1 MRKLLVPL
9 VIILLTLIT
18 VACAV
23 ADPNDIPVENEE
35 LTIMLDISEEIKEEK
50 ITVNVALRID
60 DSFSIN
66 VPLTREESTKIYP
79 AAVTTYNVMV
89 QESGSYDYE
98 YPDSITIKAG
108 EENILTIKVLP
119 KSPGKDNPEKPIEP
133 DNPEQPGEIEVPGKN
148 TGNLLIDYCN
158 VYGVPMHYEIYTYL
172 GNTLVES
179 KDIKGDYSIELDPG
193 IYTIKARFTEEHSD
207 FSLWEITRNGDSS
220 DVKDSNFM
228 VEIKKGENQLI
239 GFYIKDNK
247 VGAREYSQVV
257 INTLYGKEL
266 LSPQNAYDHDVSVDY
281 TIRYAT
287 GLPLMKK
294 GTTYVDYNVVLE
306 YDFVEMKAEFN
317 IIAKDRISGEDVSNH
332 YLIVP
337 YWIYT
342 NTDKLQGMTE
352 TKHINIYRGDVVEFN
367 IEEELKEN
375 QSIFI
380 YCEQFYQKSSYSK
393 DGKLQIAY
401 DIPFD
406 ISCSIITTDEK
417 GNETSS
423 YYCKYENLVFSEGD
437 STTITLKRN
446 C

>member
-9 VIILLTLIT
+9 VIIILTLIT

-66 VPLTREESTKIYP
+66 VPLTREESSKTYP
-79 AAVTTYNVMV
+79 AAITTYNVMV

-98 YPDSITIKAG
+98 YPDSLTIKAG

-158 VYGVPMHYEIYTYL
+158 VYSVPMHYEIYTYL

-179 KDIKGDYSIELDPG
+179 NDIEGDYSIELDPG
-193 IYTIKARFTEEHSD
+193 TYSIKARFTEEHSD

-342 NTDKLQGMTE
+342 NTDNLQGMTE

-375 QSIFI
+375 QSIII
-380 YCEQFYQKSSYSK
+380 YCEQFYQKSSYSI

>member
-35 LTIMLDISEEIKEEK
+35 LTIMLDISEEIKEKK

-66 VPLTREESTKIYP
+66 VPLTREESSKTYP
-79 AAVTTYNVMV
+79 AAITTYNVMV

-179 KDIKGDYSIELDPG
+179 KDIEGDYSIELDPG

-375 QSIFI
+375 QSIII
-380 YCEQFYQKSSYSK
+380 YCEQFYQKSSYSI

>member
-1 MRKLLVPL
+1 MRKLLIPL
-9 VIILLTLIT
+9 VIVLTLIT

-35 LTIMLDISEEIKEEK
+35 LTIKLDISKEINEEE
-50 ITVNVALRID
+50 ITVNVALRVD

-66 VPLTREESTKIYP
+66 VPLTREESSKTYT
-79 AAVTTYNVMV
+79 AAITTYNVMV

-179 KDIKGDYSIELDPG
+179 KDIEGDYSIELDPG
-193 IYTIKARFTEEHSD
+193 TYTIKARFTEEHSD

-375 QSIFI
+375 QSIII
-380 YCEQFYQKSSYSK
+380 YCEQFYQKSSYSI

>member
-35 LTIMLDISEEIKEEK
+35 LTIMLDISEEIKEKK

-66 VPLTREESTKIYP
+66 VPLTREESSKTYP
-79 AAVTTYNVMV
+79 AAITTYNVMV

-179 KDIKGDYSIELDPG
+179 KDIEGDYSIELDPG
-193 IYTIKARFTEEHSD
+193 IYTIKARFTKEHSD

>member
-1 MRKLLVPL
+1 MRKLLIPL
-9 VIILLTLIT
+9 VIVLTLII

-23 ADPNDIPVENEE
+23 ADPNDIPIENEK
-35 LTIMLDISEEIKEEK
+35 LTIKLDISEEIKEEDIK
-50 ITVNVALRID
+50 INVALRID
-60 DSFSIN
+60 DSFGIN
-66 VPLTREESTKIYP
+66 IPLSRKDSSKTYP
-79 AAVTTYNVMV
+79 AAITTYNVMV
-89 QESGSYDYE
+89 QESGPYDYE

-119 KSPGKDNPEKPIEP
+119 ISPGKDNPEKPIEP
-133 DNPEQPGEIEVPGKN
+133 YNPEQSGEIEVPDKE
-148 TGNLLIDYCN
+148 TGTLFIDYCN
-158 VYGVPMHYEIYTYL
+158 VYGVLMHYDIYTYY
-172 GNTLVES
+172 GNVLVES
-179 KDIKGDYSIELDPG
+179 NDIEGDYSIELDPG
-193 IYTIKARFTEEHSD
+193 TYSIKARFTEEHSD

-220 DVKDSNFM
+220 NVKDSTFRI
-228 VEIKKGENQLI
+228 EIKKGENQLI

-247 VGAREYSQVV
+247 VGAREKSQVV

-266 LSPQNAYDHDVSVDY
+266 LGPQNTYDHDVSIDY

-294 GTTYVDYNVVLE
+294 GTTYVDHNVELE

-317 IIAKDRISGEDVSNH
+317 IVAKDRISGEDVSNH

-352 TKHINIYRGDVVEFN
+352 TKHINIYRGDVVEFK

-380 YCEQFYQKSSYSK
+380 YCEQFYQKSSYSR

-406 ISCSIITTDEK
+406 IYYSIITTDEG

-423 YYCKYENLVFSEGD
+423 YYCRYENLVFSEGN
-437 STTITLKRN
+437 STSITLKRN

>member
-35 LTIMLDISEEIKEEK
+35 LTIMLDISEEIKEKK

-66 VPLTREESTKIYP
+66 VPLTREESSKTYP
-79 AAVTTYNVMV
+79 TAITTYNVMV

-179 KDIKGDYSIELDPG
+179 KDIEGDYSIELDPG
-193 IYTIKARFTEEHSD
+193 IYTIKARFTKEHSD